1 MILKEEK
8 ANQTNVGSADWIL
21 SAYQK
26 PPNQKT
32 KTTKKTKPQKTTQ
45 PYKYVARGYHHH
57 CKSVMVIMN
66 SGKTLMCWTI

>member
-8 ANQTNVGSADWIL
+8 ANQTNVGNADWIL
-21 SAYQK
+21 LAYQK

-45 PYKYVARGYHHH
+45 PYKYVA
-57 CKSVMVIMN
+57 SQLWL
-66 SGKTLMCWTI
+66 S